1 VNATATPD
9 LLGGDGEACLMVD
22 GSPML
27 TQDAAEYFL
36 KPFLFPELGSPWKL
50 VATTRSIKSNLSRLL
65 KKVRCTK
72 RRAGPC
78 GPAQR
83 FAQRLA

>member
-1 VNATATPD
+1 MQYGGGVKGERTATPD

-36 KPFLFPELGSPWKL
+36 KPFLFPELGSP
-50 VATTRSIKSNLSRLL
+50 
-65 KKVRCTK
+65 
-72 RRAGPC
+72 
-78 GPAQR
+78 
-83 FAQRLA
+83 